1 MRDLVLC
8 IHRRAI
14 RWRFR
19 HLLSAPVALVGEH
32 LMRPKKCPECAE
44 KYQPTRQMQPCC
56 DNMECKASYAI
67 RHIEATRKRR
77 RMQEMN
83 VQKAD
88 RKVIK
93 LKLDAIKPRGKLI
106 AEADRAFC
114 AYIRFRDQLAGYL
127 CISSGKPLDWS
138 GNNVDGGR
146 PKAAQVFKL
155 RPHCHKGQIRRQ
167 TQSIESGE
175 QINGRF
181 AQRQQHVAES
191 TETHPA
197 SRHGRRLEHDQDS
210 KRHPM
215 ARHGSLAPATP
226 QRVKCRFRIAT
237 GSESPPRLT

>member
-1 MRDLVLC
+1 
-8 IHRRAI
+8 
-14 RWRFR
+14 
-19 HLLSAPVALVGEH
+19 
-32 LMRPKKCPECAE
+32 MRPKKCPECAE

-138 GNNVDGGR
+138 GNNVDAGHYRSRGSAPHLR
-146 PKAAQVFKL
+146 YDERNCHAQSKHDNRYISGNAVDYRIGLIARIGLAEVEALEADQKPRKYSNYNLIAIKAKYVAKL
-155 RPHCHKGQIRRQ
+155 K
-167 TQSIESGE
+167 
-175 QINGRF
+175 
-181 AQRQQHVAES
+181 ALKAEN
-191 TETHPA
+191 
-197 SRHGRRLEHDQDS
+197 
-210 KRHPM
+210 K
-215 ARHGSLAPATP
+215 
-226 QRVKCRFRIAT
+226 
-237 GSESPPRLT
+237 

>member
-1 MRDLVLC
+1 
-8 IHRRAI
+8 
-14 RWRFR
+14 
-19 HLLSAPVALVGEH
+19 
-32 LMRPKKCPECAE
+32 MRPKKCPECGE

-138 GNNVDGGR
+138 GNNVDAGHYRSRGSAPHLR
-146 PKAAQVFKL
+146 YDERNCHAQSKHDNRYISGNAVDYRIGLIARIGLAEVEALEADQKPRKYSNYDLIAIKAKYVAKL
-155 RPHCHKGQIRRQ
+155 K
-167 TQSIESGE
+167 
-175 QINGRF
+175 
-181 AQRQQHVAES
+181 ALKAEN
-191 TETHPA
+191 
-197 SRHGRRLEHDQDS
+197 
-210 KRHPM
+210 K
-215 ARHGSLAPATP
+215 
-226 QRVKCRFRIAT
+226 
-237 GSESPPRLT
+237 

>member
-1 MRDLVLC
+1 
-8 IHRRAI
+8 
-14 RWRFR
+14 
-19 HLLSAPVALVGEH
+19 
-32 LMRPKKCPECAE
+32 MRPKKCPECAE

-138 GNNVDGGR
+138 GNNVDAGHYRSRGSAPHLR
-146 PKAAQVFKL
+146 YDERNCHAQSKHDNRYISGNAVDYRIGLISRIGLAEVEALEADQKPRKYSNYDLIAIKAKYVAKL
-155 RPHCHKGQIRRQ
+155 K
-167 TQSIESGE
+167 
-175 QINGRF
+175 
-181 AQRQQHVAES
+181 ALKAEN
-191 TETHPA
+191 
-197 SRHGRRLEHDQDS
+197 
-210 KRHPM
+210 K
-215 ARHGSLAPATP
+215 
-226 QRVKCRFRIAT
+226 
-237 GSESPPRLT
+237 